1 MKARVRLASAIVSL
15 SLAGIACATPPPPAA
30 TPAEGPSS
38 FIAGFSGARVVASIN
53 ATPDGASC
61 PRIPTDLPPSHAARD
76 SSFVGWSTAQ
86 ITTDCDDTGD
96 GTTLAQAWAAGIDAE
111 LSRLGA
117 AAPTIGKSGTASGAT
132 FTDTWEYQS
141 SGLRGQI
148 TVRVLAAPEGRYWV
162 IVRIFEPG

>member
-1 MKARVRLASAIVSL
+1 MKTRFRLASAVVSL

-38 FIAGFSGARVVASIN
+38 FLAGFSAANVIRSVN
-53 ATPDGASC
+53 ATPDGPRC
-61 PRIPTDLPPSHAARD
+61 PRIPTDLRPNHAARD
-76 SSFVGWSTAQ
+76 SSFGGWSNAE

-96 GTTLAQAWAAGIDAE
+96 GTALAQALAAGIDAE

-117 AAPTIGKSGTASGAT
+117 SVGVTGRSETASGAA

-148 TVRVLAAPEGRYWV
+148 RVQVLAAPEGRYWV